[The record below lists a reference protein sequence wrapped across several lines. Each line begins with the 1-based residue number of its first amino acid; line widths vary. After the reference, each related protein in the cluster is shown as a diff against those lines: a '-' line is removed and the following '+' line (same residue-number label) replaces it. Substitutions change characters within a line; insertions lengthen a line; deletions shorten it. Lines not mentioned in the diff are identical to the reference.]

1 MKTYLLT
8 LSVFCTLILGCNN
21 SKQGAENKESQDN
34 ATLEQS
40 GENADFSEWNMNKQV
55 ADTIDGGMMLLGP
68 INAQG
73 LNQEPYSLWFEENTK
88 AYTPDM
94 TVIEEIKPLLKSC
107 YIKVFMGTWCEDSQR
122 EVPALM
128 KLLNLT
134 EFDQSQLEIIAMTHD
149 KDTPENYEADYE
161 IEFIPTI
168 LLFKD
173 GAELNR
179 IVEYTQETMEL
190 DLLKIL
196 KQQAYTPA
204 YAE

>member
-8 LSVFCTLILGCNN
+8 LLVFSTLILGCNN
-21 SKQGAENKESQDN
+21 SKQGSENKESQN
-34 ATLEQS
+34 SATLEQA
-40 GENADFSEWNMNKQV
+40 GENTGFSEWNFNKQV

-168 LLFKD
+168 MFFKD

-179 IVEYTQETMEL
+179 IVEYTQETLEK
-190 DLLKIL
+190 DILKIL
-196 KQQAYTPA
+196 KQQPYTPA

>member
-8 LSVFCTLILGCNN
+8 LLVFSTLIFGCNN
-21 SKQGAENKESQDN
+21 SKQGAENKESQDS

-40 GENADFSEWNMNKQV
+40 GENAGFSEWNMNKQV

-94 TVIEEIKPLLKSC
+94 TVVEEIKPLLKSC

-168 LLFKD
+168 MFFKD

-179 IVEYTQETMEL
+179 IVEYTQETMEQ